1 MKSMMFKNPFFTL
14 LMLALTAFT
23 FASCDRDDEVVELPF
38 NEALVGTWD
47 ITSYVL
53 DDDEWIGFIVEAA
66 AITFE
71 QPNGNSGIFSQEVTF
86 ADDEKVTISGR
97 YVLEETEGRV
107 TMYYEGEP
115 IVADIVI
122 TGDKMVWD
130 STMDGSP
137 LVLKAK
143 KRK

>member
-1 MKSMMFKNPFFTL
+1 MKTMLLKNRFFL
-14 LMLALTAFT
+14 VLMAAFMLVT
-23 FASCDRDDEVVELPF
+23 FSSCDKDE
-38 NEALVGTWD
+38 EAPEPTFQESLVGTWD

-97 YVLEETEGRV
+97 YVLDETEGRV

-130 STMDGSP
+130 STMDGYP

>member
-1 MKSMMFKNPFFTL
+1 MKSIMFKNPLFTL
-14 LMLALTAFT
+14 MMMTLTALTFV
-23 FASCDRDDEVVELPF
+23 SCDRDDEVVDLPF

-53 DDDEWIGFIVEAA
+53 DDDEWMGLILESA

-97 YVLEETEGRV
+97 YVLDETEGRV

-122 TGDKMVWD
+122 TGDKMLWD
-130 STMDGSP
+130 STMDGYP